1 MARKKKAP
9 PSGPNMGY
17 LISFGDTMTALLAFF
32 IVLNSL
38 AREQTGA
45 HLYAGTGSFVE
56 VSKGMGVP
64 GLFALG
70 TSTYAVQMDQPS
82 PMYIVPSEEENPEVD
97 HVAKGPDKDGD
108 APFVRD
114 REQDD
119 LERFLLDMERLHT
132 VSEEKDVTGQ
142 VAFDRMPALPHTG
155 NPIDAGMQQQLLQ
168 FAPILRRGGYEL
180 EIRIW
185 STTPGPTAWQRAAE
199 QAQTIRRNAIGFL
212 KLPEDQTS
220 MITAT
225 SSPWHS
231 SDLKRPSVSFLLRR
245 VSE

>member
-38 AREQTGA
+38 AREQTGVY
-45 HLYAGTGSFVE
+45 LYAGTGSFIE

-70 TSTYAVQMDQPS
+70 TSTYPIKMDQPS
-82 PMYIVPSEEENPEVD
+82 PMYIVPGEEESKEVE
-97 HVAKGPDKDGD
+97 HVAKGPDKDGE
-108 APFVRD
+108 ASFVRD

-119 LERFLLDMERLHT
+119 LERFLLSMEQQHQ
-132 VSEEKDVTGQ
+132 VTEQQKVIGQ
-142 VAFDRMPALPHTG
+142 VAFDRMPALPHEG

-185 STTPGPTAWQRAAE
+185 STTPGPSAWQRAAQ
-199 QAQTIRRNAIGFL
+199 QAQVIRENAIGFL
-212 KLPEDQTS
+212 KLPEDQS
-220 MITAT
+220 AMITAT

-231 SDLKRPSVSFLLRR
+231 SHMQRPSVSFLLRR
-245 VSE
+245 VGR